1 MNLTESIRTEL
12 QKEKTELRNEIL
24 FRIKTGNFEEGLY
37 PLIKN
42 IILTE
47 KEIEEIFACWRMEGE
62 QSLLFLYGIILRTRD
77 LEQIQIA
84 DKYLIGTYKQAE
96 EMLKK

>member
-12 QKEKTELRNEIL
+12 QKEKKELRNEIL
-24 FRIKTGNFEEGLY
+24 FRIKTGNFKEGLY

>member
-1 MNLTESIRTEL
+1 
-12 QKEKTELRNEIL
+12 
-24 FRIKTGNFEEGLY
+24 
-37 PLIKN
+37 
-42 IILTE
+42 
-47 KEIEEIFACWRMEGE
+47 MEGE

>member
-24 FRIKTGNFEEGLY
+24 FRIKTGNFKEGLY

>member
-1 MNLTESIRTEL
+1 MNLTESI
-12 QKEKTELRNEIL
+12 NEIL
-24 FRIKTGNFEEGLY
+24 FRIKTGNFKEGLY

>member
-1 MNLTESIRTEL
+1 MTESIRTEL

-24 FRIKTGNFEEGLY
+24 FKTGNFKEGLY

>member
-1 MNLTESIRTEL
+1 MTESIRTEL

-24 FRIKTGNFEEGLY
+24 FRIKTGNFKEGLY

-47 KEIEEIFACWRMEGE
+47 KEIEEIFDCWRMEGE

>member
-1 MNLTESIRTEL
+1 MTESIRTEL

-24 FRIKTGNFEEGLY
+24 FRIKTGNFKEGLY

-42 IILTE
+42 IILTD

>member
-1 MNLTESIRTEL
+1 MYFCKYNPSEDRRLSAFSSLPQPDKQTANT
-12 QKEKTELRNEIL
+12 QKKQQMAGI
-24 FRIKTGNFEEGLY
+24 
-37 PLIKN
+37 
-42 IILTE
+42 

>member
-1 MNLTESIRTEL
+1 MTESIRTEL

-24 FRIKTGNFEEGLY
+24 FRIKTGNFKEGLY

-47 KEIEEIFACWRMEGE
+47 KEIEEIFACWRMKGE

>member
-1 MNLTESIRTEL
+1 MTESIRTEL

-24 FRIKTGNFEEGLY
+24 FRIKTGNFKEGLY

>member
-1 MNLTESIRTEL
+1 MTESIRTEL

-24 FRIKTGNFEEGLY
+24 FGIKTGNFKEGLY

>member
-1 MNLTESIRTEL
+1 MTESIRTEL

-24 FRIKTGNFEEGLY
+24 FRIKTGSFKNEGLY
-37 PLIKN
+37 SLVKN
-42 IILTE
+42 IDLTE